1 MKAQVR
7 WLAAACILGAC
18 MVTGCED
25 DDDDGNAGPA
35 QVAGRWSLT
44 QSFSTGR
51 VVTFA
56 MTLVQNGGAL
66 SGSSTYGSVNGS
78 VSGSSIS
85 FTIRDED
92 MKTFTG
98 TVNGNNMN
106 GTFTENF
113 EDELFRNGSWT
124 AVRAGP

>member
-1 MKAQVR
+1 
-7 WLAAACILGAC
+7 

-25 DDDDGNAGPA
+25 DDDDGGNAGPA

-66 SGSSTYGSVNGS
+66 TGSSSYGPVNGAI
-78 VSGSSIS
+78 SGSSIS

-98 TVNGNNMN
+98 TVSGDSMN

-124 AVRAGP
+124 AARTGP